1 MSLVTPKAE
10 AKHELLLNKPA
21 SVLNVTLYISSL
33 RKVMPMEES
42 KRVIYNENHRT
53 LDSRLLQKFKKAQ
66 S

>member
-21 SVLNVTLYISSL
+21 TVLYLTLYISSL

-42 KRVIYNENHRT
+42 KRVIYNENYRT
-53 LDSRLLQKFKKAQ
+53 LF
-66 S
+66 